1 MLKKLV
7 ALFLSALFLQGFVSV
22 DATDGTAEELIKQC
36 FVTADGKNASYLTDN
51 NIYTY
56 LKVNEVE
63 IKSDTP
69 LYGVYIL
76 FDRTPAKWKL
86 CVNGNE
92 QVCGEKGFLHEFV
105 ELDGVTE
112 IRLVFGNGEAVADIF
127 VYGKGILPDTVQ
139 RWELLERADIMIC
152 PTHSDDDQLY
162 FAGMIPW
169 CTAMGY
175 DVQIV
180 YFTNHWNTH
189 DRPHELL
196 NGLWHCGLTY
206 YPYISEHPDLYSQ
219 SLSEAEQAF
228 NGVGLD
234 KSHFVEFYVDL
245 LQRYQPLVVAGHD
258 QNGEYG
264 HGVHMLNSTVLM
276 EAVSLSA
283 ERGLWDVPKTY
294 IHLWK
299 ENQAVFNWDIPM
311 EELGGKTP
319 FEVSQEGYG
328 FHYSQH
334 RFEGLSRWLYGTEGA
349 PITKASHIYSYSPC
363 RYGLFRSTVGVDSTE
378 NSLFENVKSYKEQQA
393 EQAPPKDE
401 PTVLPEDP
409 PEEEKTDYPSLMWA
423 ELKREEYSL
432 KIQLQ
437 KPLSFTAEQK
447 TQIKAKQDDLTAYLA
462 VSAVSVVIL
471 AAAIVIT
478 RKKQNDFNNK
488 NKAENDT

>member
-1 MLKKLV
+1 MIKRLFALV
-7 ALFLSALFLQGFVSV
+7 LSIAFLQGFIIVK
-22 DATDGTAEELIKQC
+22 AADGTARELTKQC
-36 FVTADGKNASYLTDN
+36 AVTADGKNASYLTDN

-63 IKSDTP
+63 IKSDAP

-76 FDRTPAKWKL
+76 FDRTPTEWKL
-86 CVNGNE
+86 TAKDKE
-92 QVCGEKGFLHEFV
+92 QICGKNGFLHEFV
-105 ELDGVTE
+105 ELSGETE
-112 IRLVFGNGEAVADIF
+112 IKLSFESGTTVADVF
-127 VYGKGILPDTVQ
+127 VYGEGALPNTVQ

-169 CTAMGY
+169 CTAKGY

-196 NGLWHCGLTY
+196 NGLWHCGLRY
-206 YPYISEHPDLYSQ
+206 YPYISDHPDLYSL
-219 SLSEAEQAF
+219 SLAEAEQVF
-228 NGVGLD
+228 KGVGLD
-234 KSHFVEFYVDL
+234 KNYFVEFYVDL

-264 HGVHMLNSTVLM
+264 HGAHMLNSTVLR

-294 IHLWK
+294 IHLWG
-299 ENQAVFNWDIPM
+299 ENQATFNWDIPM

-334 RFEGLSRWLYGTEGA
+334 RFESLSRWLYGVEGA
-349 PITKASHIYSYSPC
+349 PITKASQIYSYSPC
-363 RYGLFRSTVGVDSTE
+363 RYGLFRSTVGLDTTE
-378 NSLFENVKSYKEQQA
+378 NSLFEHLKSYKEQQA
-393 EQAPPKDE
+393 EQAPPKPE
-401 PTVLPEDP
+401 PPVP
-409 PEEEKTDYPSLMWA
+409 PEELPKEEKTYYPSIMWA
-423 ELKREEYSL
+423 ELKMEEYTEEHRAEL
-432 KIQLQ
+432 YLQ
-437 KPLSFTAEQK
+437 KPVSLKPTAKNEV
-447 TQIKAKQDDLTAYLA
+447 KQDNTGAYII
-462 VSAVSVVIL
+462 VSALSLLIL
-471 AAAIVIT
+471 ASAIIIT
-478 RKKQNDFNNK
+478 RKRYNEPKHK
-488 NKAENDT
+488 NKV